1 MTDKRVL
8 ALAGI
13 VLAAALMRLVPH
25 PWNMTPVAAM
35 ALFGGA
41 AFADRRLAFLLPLA
55 AMALSDLALALVYG
69 TGWFHATL
77 PFVYGAIALTVLL
90 GRLLADR
97 RGVARVAT
105 ATLGASLLFFLLTN
119 FGTWATQDLY
129 PATPAG
135 LLACYVAALPFFAN
149 TLVGNAFYA
158 TLLFGGLAFVER
170 RGKGREA
177 RA

>member
-1 MTDKRVL
+1 MTDKRLL

-55 AMALSDLALALVYG
+55 AMALSDLALGLIHG
-69 TGWFHATL
+69 TGWFHTTL
-77 PFVYGAIALTVLL
+77 PFVYGAFALTVLL
-90 GRLLADR
+90 GMALNKN
-97 RGVARVAT
+97 RGVLPVAA

-119 FGTWATQDLY
+119 FGTWATGDLY
-129 PATPAG
+129 PATPGG
-135 LLACYVAALPFFAN
+135 LLACYVAALPFFVN

-158 TLLFGGLAFVER
+158 TLLFGGLAFAER
-170 RGKGREA
+170 RSVIA
-177 RA
+177 RVRA

>member
-1 MTDKRVL
+1 MIDKRVI

-13 VLAAALMRLVPH
+13 VLAAALLRLVPH

-55 AMALSDLALALVYG
+55 AMALSDLALGLMHG
-69 TGWFHATL
+69 TGWFHSTL
-77 PFVYGAIALTVLL
+77 PFVYGAFALTVLL
-90 GRLLADR
+90 GRTLTAR
-97 RGVARVAT
+97 RGVARVAA

-135 LLACYVAALPFFAN
+135 LVACYVAALPFFAN
-149 TLVGNAFYA
+149 TLLGNAFYA
-158 TLLFGGLAFVER
+158 TLLFGGLTLAER
-170 RGKGREA
+170 RGGPAGA